1 MEAEDSNP
9 FLAEEEDLGGKNPFD
24 DDTTGDFEVENDLME
39 NDVDDEITYEISTS
53 NQTNDTVEPSY
64 HHPTLQ
70 VKFLYFYSQL
80 IKAHF
85 YREIRIKD
93 SFI

>member
-1 MEAEDSNP
+1 MCIRDR
-9 FLAEEEDLGGKNPFD
+9 
-24 DDTTGDFEVENDLME
+24 
-39 NDVDDEITYEISTS
+39 YEISTS

-93 SFI
+93 SFIYKTPLFSRELRIKETKEINKISKEFLFKNVF